1 MNELNHRS
9 EERPILKTKQ
19 NKTAGDLGMKR
30 HNYQTNIKKGCS
42 IINRIWENL

>member
-19 NKTAGDLGMKR
+19 NCWGPWNEKTQLSDEYKEGL
-30 HNYQTNIKKGCS
+30 
-42 IINRIWENL
+42 